1 MQKQAYPEFIGEN
14 LQDRSGSCGARFAGC
29 AHRDVG
35 YIAMIRCD
43 PRGSLLGRHDCGR
56 QVLCMEGRLIEIY
69 LTACGKDDVKR
80 QRRLAQLSAKL
91 RVKIFAFRIGEC
103 GNAHVPRIPVK
114 RAGADEHGI
123 RNAAQKS
130 HHESILGAAAAYLCA
145 TRAAW
150 NAK

>member
-1 MQKQAYPEFIGEN
+1 M
-14 LQDRSGSCGARFAGC
+14 
-29 AHRDVG
+29 RD
-35 YIAMIRCD
+35 IAVIRCD

-56 QVLCMEGRLIEIY
+56 QALCMEGRLIEIY
-69 LTACGKDDVKR
+69 LAACGKDDVKR
-80 QRRLAQLSAKL
+80 QRRLAEFSAKL
-91 RVKIFAFRIGEC
+91 RVKIFGFRIDEC

-123 RNAAQKS
+123 RNAAQES
-130 HHESILGAAAAYLCA
+130 HHQSVLIAAAAYLPT